1 LEFSLFDGIL
11 VKIGAD
17 KLAMMRR
24 RLLEFLLGKACL
36 NVAENGC

>member
-1 LEFSLFDGIL
+1 LEFCLFDGIL